1 MNPLQFPLSGALL
14 SLLQNTNN
22 SSSSVPKYKFSCKK
36 CDFYTNKSCNYIQH
50 INTKKHEFTCITNP
64 AFGGNNAMAHVPATP
79 ATSAIPDVYTTID
92 EPTEHDE
99 HGEPRKTYSCKN
111 CNKPYFSKKGVWQHM
126 KKCKHSDTQ
135 TVTQTSP
142 STETMSPGT
151 MTAFML
157 EIMKAN
163 QTHMLEVINV
173 VVSSMKSN
181 TNFIVP
187 AESLGNH
194 HSQTSNANASVNVNG
209 NMTNVNN
216 SNNTTFNLNM
226 FLNEKCKDAMNIF
239 DFVNGIELNTND
251 MEDVGKNGFV
261 KGISKI
267 LIDNLEKTD
276 ITKRPIHCSDIKRE
290 VMYVKDDDKWDRGNI
305 DSQKLFDA
313 VRVIEQKNVSLISN
327 WAKEHPE
334 CGNSATQA
342 NNMYMK
348 LVKNADGTD
357 SNITNV
363 IKQVAKKV
371 TIDKNEINSM

>member
-1 MNPLQFPLSGALL
+1 
-14 SLLQNTNN
+14 
-22 SSSSVPKYKFSCKK
+22 
-36 CDFYTNKSCNYIQH
+36 
-50 INTKKHEFTCITNP
+50 
-64 AFGGNNAMAHVPATP
+64 
-79 ATSAIPDVYTTID
+79 
-92 EPTEHDE
+92 
-99 HGEPRKTYSCKN
+99 
-111 CNKPYFSKKGVWQHM
+111 
-126 KKCKHSDTQ
+126 
-135 TVTQTSP
+135 
-142 STETMSPGT
+142 
-151 MTAFML
+151 
-157 EIMKAN
+157 
-163 QTHMLEVINV
+163 
-173 VVSSMKSN
+173 
-181 TNFIVP
+181 
-187 AESLGNH
+187 
-194 HSQTSNANASVNVNG
+194 
-209 NMTNVNN
+209 
-216 SNNTTFNLNM
+216 
-226 FLNEKCKDAMNIF
+226 
-239 DFVNGIELNTND
+239 

-305 DSQKLFDA
+305 DSQKLVDA

-371 TIDKNEINSM
+371 TIDKNEINFM